1 MSMDKQVLRLIC
13 FVFTCMTV
21 AQCYAATEVLKN
33 DDGTDSKIKV
43 FYQKASETQ
52 KQPTVLIAHGSAGV
66 SANNYWW
73 ADVIHAW
80 GYNTVVI
87 DHYTLRG
94 IARHVGRPVDGAR
107 MRDRAKDFAD
117 VVAWV
122 DKQPWHSGRM
132 SIVGFSQGGGGVMAF
147 VSTELMHE
155 IGVMPNADLHQV
167 VAAVAFYP
175 SCLFRKPPPQPRI
188 PVLVF
193 LGGKDDLAKPEYC
206 EDMSDSRYVVKTY
219 ADATHSF
226 DENLPFVVTAFTQRY
241 NSNAV
246 NESKEMMKKFLD
258 SHLR

>member
-1 MSMDKQVLRLIC
+1 MLIC
-13 FVFTCMTV
+13 KRWLKFVYVFFICMGM
-21 AQCYAATEVLKN
+21 QCHAETLVLKN
-33 DDGTDSKIKV
+33 KDGTDSNLKIH
-43 FYQKASETQ
+43 YQSATKAGQ
-52 KQPTVLIAHGSAGV
+52 QPTVILAHGSAGV

-73 ADVIHAW
+73 ADVIHKW

-122 DKQPWHSGRM
+122 DKQPWHTGRM

-147 VSTELMHE
+147 VSNELMHE
-155 IGVMPNADLHQV
+155 IGVMPEADMSQV
-167 VAAVAFYP
+167 VATVAFYP
-175 SCLFRKPPPQPRI
+175 SCLFRKPPLQPRV

-193 LGGKDDLAKPEYC
+193 LGGRDDLAKPEYC
-206 EDMSDSRYVVKTY
+206 GEMSDPLYSIKTY
-219 ADATHSF
+219 PDATHSF
-226 DENLPFVVTAFTQRY
+226 DENLPFVVTSFTQQY

-246 NESKEMMKKFLD
+246 DESRELMKKFLD
-258 SHLR
+258 AHMR